1 MSDKNVKP
9 LLKETYLAIIKNSVG
24 TKMFQKFYVKINNK
38 KQDVMNGGELS
49 CAFFVS
55 SITTMFGLSARVHG
69 TVDSTVKDLLDFGWI
84 EIKKLRT
91 GAVLVWED
99 LNFEGEEHKHIGFY
113 ITKGEAISNSSVK
126 KSPQKHHWNFKG
138 KRKVVKIL
146 WHEKLY

>member
-1 MSDKNVKP
+1 MPEKQVEP
-9 LLKETYLAIIKNSVG
+9 LLKETYLSVIKNSVG
-24 TKMFQKFYVKINNK
+24 SKSFQNFYVKINNK

-69 TVDSTVKDLLDFGWI
+69 TVDSTIKDLLGFGWI
-84 EIKKLRT
+84 EIKKPRI

-113 ITKGEAISNSSVK
+113 ITKDGAVSNSSVK